1 MKIRWEMSS
10 SQAYTKPGALVGLR
24 MWKVLLWVKSG
35 NGDEERR
42 GIVIYRG
49 KKQTNKQIKRRLK
62 KLLKWFVRVHDVP
75 PEGRERLE
83 VDGLQHVLGSVE
95 LQQQHDEDSVV
106 RQLLELRL
114 TDVVVLNQHADDDAQ
129 HLQRATRR
137 SSGAQSAKQQQ
148 QEESE
153 AFT

>member
-1 MKIRWEMSS
+1 M
-10 SQAYTKPGALVGLR
+10 
-24 MWKVLLWVKSG
+24 
-35 NGDEERR
+35 
-42 GIVIYRG
+42 
-49 KKQTNKQIKRRLK
+49 
-62 KLLKWFVRVHDVP
+62 HDVP

-137 SSGAQSAKQQQ
+137 PSGAQSAKQQQ